1 MKREG
6 WLVCFAEPLA
16 AGKRRRIV
24 TLSDARKYILR
35 LSKAERERPEWQ
47 MAVET
52 LADAA
57 ASGNVAHAEN
67 AMREALHHSAGR
79 LGK

>member
-6 WLVCFAEPLA
+6 WLMCFAEPLA

-35 LSKAERERPEWQ
+35 LSRAERDRPEWQ
-47 MAVET
+47 TAVET

-57 ASGNVAHAEN
+57 ASGNVSAAEA
-67 AMREALHHSAGR
+67 AMRQALDGARQAG
-79 LGK
+79 G